1 MCIIYQIYL
10 FLFSFMADYKQV
22 KEIKEQVIKT
32 SEKGFKYFLKNAGLI
47 ILIFLG
53 CYIFT
58 NPDIIRN
65 PAEFF
70 SNFDRSSIFSFATL
84 FMIVFGI
91 FQLGKSI
98 LKENRELQTEETNR
112 KMLDS
117 KKEHTIEA
125 VDRLRRS
132 PEISGILKDVL
143 INLNCTRSSLC
154 EIHNGTNT
162 LAGVPFMHL
171 TMTAEEISDEVVP
184 SADDYMSLNLSRIPF
199 IARHFDD
206 PYWIGSTKDIAKED
220 RFLASKLTSNN
231 DNYMGFV
238 LIHGRQYPLGILTVA
253 FKDLDDIPSKD
264 KIMKEMLKES
274 QKLSIL
280 LDK

>member
-1 MCIIYQIYL
+1 MCIIPNLFY

-22 KEIKEQVIKT
+22 KEIKEDVIKT
-32 SEKGFKYFLKNAGLI
+32 SEKGFKYFMKNAGLVL
-47 ILIFLG
+47 LIFLG

-70 SNFDRSSIFSFATL
+70 ANFDRSSVFSFAIL
-84 FMIVFGI
+84 FFIIFGI

-98 LKENRELQTEETNR
+98 LKENRELESEENKQ

-143 INLNCTRSSLC
+143 INLNATRSSLC

-206 PYWIGSTKDIAKED
+206 PYWIGSTKEIAKED
-220 RFLASKLTSNN
+220 RFLASKLTANN

-238 LIHGRQYPLGILTVA
+238 LIHGRHYPLGILTVA
-253 FKDLDDIPSKD
+253 FKDLEDIPEKE

-274 QKLSIL
+274 QKLSII